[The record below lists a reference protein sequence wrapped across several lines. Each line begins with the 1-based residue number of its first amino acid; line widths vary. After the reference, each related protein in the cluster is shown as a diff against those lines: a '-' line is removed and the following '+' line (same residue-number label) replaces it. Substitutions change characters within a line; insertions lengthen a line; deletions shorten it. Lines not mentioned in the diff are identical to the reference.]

1 MKPAHILLT
10 LAVVVVWGVNFIVMK
25 AGLEV
30 LPPLL
35 FTLLRFLFAAVP
47 LVFFVRR
54 PAVPLRLITAYGLS
68 QFAIQF
74 ALLFGGMKLGMPA
87 GLSSLVIQL
96 QAFFT
101 IGLAALM
108 LGERP
113 RMAQLIGAAI
123 ALAGMGLVA
132 IHIESRTT
140 LIGLAMVIAGGV
152 SWAFGNIYT
161 KRIAMFAQASGTRV
175 EALQI
180 VAWGSLVAVPPIA
193 LVSLMVEGPESIR
206 NALAAIDWRIAAAV
220 LFNAYATT
228 IFGFGAWSVLMRR
241 YPTATVAPFTL
252 LVPIVGMAS
261 AAIFLGETMHWW
273 ALVAGALVLAGLA
286 INQFAGFRP
295 GARSPSSR
303 SETK

>member
-1 MKPAHILLT
+1 MKPADIFLT
-10 LAVVVVWGVNFIVMK
+10 LAVVVIWGANFVVMK
-25 AGLEV
+25 IGLDV

-35 FTLLRFLFAAVP
+35 FTFLRFLLAAVP

-54 PAVPLRLITAYGLS
+54 PAVPLRLIAAYGVT

-74 ALLFGGMKLGMPA
+74 ALLFGGMKVGMPA

-113 RMAQLIGAAI
+113 RAAQLAGAAI

-132 IHIESRTT
+132 IHIESKTT
-140 LIGLAMVIAGGV
+140 LIGLAMVIAGGMA
-152 SWAFGNIYT
+152 WAFGNIYT
-161 KRIAMFAQASGTRV
+161 KRIALYAQASGAKV

-193 LVSLMVEGPESIR
+193 LMSLMVEGPELIHR
-206 NALAAIDWRIAAAV
+206 ALVAIDWRIGAAV

-252 LVPIVGMAS
+252 LVPIVGMGS

-273 ALVAGALVLAGLA
+273 AIVAGAMVIAGLA
-286 INQFAGFRP
+286 INQFSAMRP
-295 GARSPSSR
+295 AARSNAAR
-303 SETK
+303 

>member
-1 MKPAHILLT
+1 MKPADILLT
-10 LAVVVVWGVNFIVMK
+10 LAVVVIWGANFVVMK

-35 FTLLRFLFAAVP
+35 FTFLRFLCAAIP

-54 PAVPLRLITAYGLS
+54 PAVPLRLIAAYGIA

-113 RMAQLIGAAI
+113 RAAQLAGAAI
-123 ALAGMGLVA
+123 ALLGMALVA

-140 LIGLAMVIAGGV
+140 LIGLAMVIAAGV

-161 KRIAMFAQASGTRV
+161 KRIALFAQAGGVKV

-180 VAWGSLVAVPPIA
+180 VAWGSLVAVPPLAI
-193 LVSLMVEGPESIR
+193 LSLFIEGPETIR
-206 NALAAIDWRIAAAV
+206 IALAAIDWRIVGAV

-261 AAIFLGETMHWW
+261 SAIFLGETMHWW
-273 ALVAGALVLAGLA
+273 ALAAGALVLAGLA
-286 INQFAGFRP
+286 INQYSALRP
-295 GARSPSSR
+295 ASKGALTR
-303 SETK
+303 

>member
-1 MKPAHILLT
+1 MKPADIVLT
-10 LAVVVVWGVNFIVMK
+10 LVVVVIWGANFVVMK
-25 AGLEV
+25 LGLEV

-35 FTLLRFLFAAVP
+35 FTFLRFLFAALP

-54 PAVPLRLITAYGLS
+54 PAVPLRLLAAYGLA

-108 LGERP
+108 LDERP
-113 RMAQLIGAAI
+113 RAVQLAGAAI

-161 KRIAMFAQASGTRV
+161 KRIALFAQASEVKV

-180 VAWGSLVAVPPIA
+180 VAWGSLVAVPPLA
-193 LVSLMVEGPESIR
+193 LMSLIVEGPQVIHH
-206 NALAAIDWRIAAAV
+206 ALIAIDWRIAAAV
-220 LFNAYATT
+220 LFNSYMTT

-252 LVPIVGMAS
+252 LVPIVAMGS

-273 ALVAGALVLAGLA
+273 ALVAGVLVLAGLA
-286 INQFAGFRP
+286 INQFSAMR
-295 GARSPSSR
+295 PSSLGVSAR
-303 SETK
+303 

>member
-1 MKPAHILLT
+1 MKPADILLT
-10 LAVVVVWGVNFIVMK
+10 LAVVVIWGVNFVVMK

-35 FTLLRFLFAAVP
+35 FTFLRFLFAALP

-54 PAVPLRLITAYGLS
+54 PAVPLRLIAAYGLA

-113 RMAQLIGAAI
+113 RLAQLAGAAI
-123 ALAGMGLVA
+123 ALSGMGLVA
-132 IHIESRTT
+132 IHIESNTT
-140 LIGLAMVIAGGV
+140 LIGLAMVIAAGV

-161 KRIAMFAQASGTRV
+161 KRIALFAQAARVKV

-193 LVSLMVEGPESIR
+193 LLAMVFEGPETIR
-206 NALAAIDWRIAAAV
+206 SALVAIDWRIAAAV
-220 LFNAYATT
+220 LFNAYVTT

-241 YPTATVAPFTL
+241 YPTATVVPFTL
-252 LVPIVGMAS
+252 LVPLVGMLS
-261 AAIFLGETMHWW
+261 ATLTLGEPMQWW
-273 ALVAGALVLAGLA
+273 KLVAGAMVLIGLA
-286 INQFAGFRP
+286 INQFSGLRDGRRA
-295 GARSPSSR
+295 SH
-303 SETK
+303 

>member
-1 MKPAHILLT
+1 MKPADILLT
-10 LAVVVVWGVNFIVMK
+10 LAIVVIWGANFIVMK

-35 FTLLRFLFAAVP
+35 FTFLRFFFAALP

-54 PAVPLRLITAYGLS
+54 PAVPLRLIAAYGVT
-68 QFAIQF
+68 QFATQF
-74 ALLFGGMKLGMPA
+74 VLLFGGMSLGMPA

-113 RMAQLIGAAI
+113 RTAQLAGAAI

-140 LIGLAMVIAGGV
+140 LIGLAMVIAAAV

-161 KRIAMFAQASGTRV
+161 KRIALFAQASGAKV

-180 VAWGSLVAVPPIA
+180 VAWGSLVAVPPLA
-193 LVSLMVEGPESIR
+193 VLSLMVEGPEVIR
-206 NALAAIDWRIAAAV
+206 SALVASDWRIGAAV

-252 LVPIVGMAS
+252 LVPIVGMVS
-261 AAIFLGETMHWW
+261 AAIFLGEAMHWW
-273 ALVAGALVLAGLA
+273 AIAAGVLVLAGLA
-286 INQFAGFRP
+286 INQFASFRP
-295 GARSPSSR
+295 GSR
-303 SETK
+303 AA

>member
-1 MKPAHILLT
+1 MKPADIFLT
-10 LAVVVVWGVNFIVMK
+10 LAVVVIWGANFVVMK
-25 AGLEV
+25 IGLDV

-35 FTLLRFLFAAVP
+35 FTFLRFLLAAVP

-54 PAVPLRLITAYGLS
+54 PAVPLRLIAAYGIT

-108 LGERP
+108 LAERP
-113 RMAQLIGAAI
+113 RAAQLVGAAI

-140 LIGLAMVIAGGV
+140 LIGLAMVIAAGV

-161 KRIAMFAQASGTRV
+161 KRIALYAQASGVKV

-180 VAWGSLVAVPPIA
+180 VAWGSLVAVPPLA
-193 LVSLMVEGPESIR
+193 LLSLVVEGP
-206 NALAAIDWRIAAAV
+206 ALIHHALIAIDWRIAAAV
-220 LFNAYATT
+220 LFNSYATT

-252 LVPIVGMAS
+252 LAPIVGMGS
-261 AAIFLGETMHWW
+261 ATLFLGETMHWW
-273 ALVAGALVLAGLA
+273 AIAAGLLVLAGLS
-286 INQFAGFRP
+286 INQFSTIRP
-295 GARSPSSR
+295 ASR
-303 SETK
+303 SIPTR

>member
-1 MKPAHILLT
+1 MKLADILLA
-10 LAVVVVWGVNFIVMK
+10 LAVVVIWGANFVVMK

-35 FTLLRFLFAAVP
+35 FSLLRFGFAAFP

-54 PAVPLRLITAYGLS
+54 PAVPLRLIAAYGLA

-101 IGLAALM
+101 IALAALM

-113 RMAQLIGAAI
+113 RPAQLVGGAV
-123 ALAGMGLVA
+123 ALSGMGLVA
-132 IHIESRTT
+132 WHIESKTT
-140 LIGLAMVIAGGV
+140 LIGLAMVIGGAV
-152 SWAFGNIYT
+152 AWAFGNVYT
-161 KRIAMFAQASGTRV
+161 KRIALFAQAQNVRV
-175 EALQI
+175 DALQI
-180 VAWGSLVAVPPIA
+180 VVWGSLVALPPLAI
-193 LVSLMVEGPESIR
+193 LSYLIEGPAAISA
-206 NALAAIDWRIAAAV
+206 ALAAIDWRIAAAV
-220 LFNAYATT
+220 LFNSYVTT

-252 LVPIVGMAS
+252 LVPVVGMLS
-261 AAIFLGETMHWW
+261 ATLTLGESMQWW
-273 ALVAGALVLAGLA
+273 KLVAGALVLFGLA
-286 INQFAGFRP
+286 INQSGGFRRGKSNP
-295 GARSPSSR
+295 
-303 SETK
+303 

>member
-1 MKPAHILLT
+1 MKPADILLT
-10 LAVVVVWGVNFIVMK
+10 LAVVVIWGANFVVMK
-25 AGLEV
+25 VGLEV

-35 FTLLRFLFAAVP
+35 FTFLRFLFAALP
-47 LVFFVRR
+47 LVLFVRR
-54 PAVPLRLITAYGLS
+54 PAVPLRLIAAYGLA

-74 ALLFGGMKLGMPA
+74 AMLFGGMKLGMPA

-101 IGLAALM
+101 IALAALM

-113 RMAQLIGAAI
+113 RAAQLAGAAI

-132 IHIESRTT
+132 IHIESKTT
-140 LIGLAMVIAGGV
+140 LVGLAMVIAGGV

-161 KRIAMFAQASGTRV
+161 KRIALHAQASGAKV

-180 VAWGSLVAVPPIA
+180 VAWGSLVAVPPLA
-193 LVSLMVEGPESIR
+193 LMSLAVEGPDVIR
-206 NALAAIDWRIAAAV
+206 SALAAIDWRIAAAV

-252 LVPIVGMAS
+252 LVPIVGMGS

-273 ALVAGALVLAGLA
+273 AIAAGALVLAGLA
-286 INQFAGFRP
+286 INQFSTLRP
-295 GARSPSSR
+295 ASRGDAAR
-303 SETK
+303 

>member
-1 MKPAHILLT
+1 MSLSHVLLT
-10 LAVVVVWGVNFIVMK
+10 LAVVVIWGANFIVMK

-35 FTLLRFLFAAVP
+35 FTFLRFLFAALP
-47 LVFFVRR
+47 LAFFVRR
-54 PAVPLRLITAYGLS
+54 PAVALRLIAAYGLT

-113 RMAQLIGAAI
+113 RVVQLVGAAI

-132 IHIESRTT
+132 IHIESKTT
-140 LIGLAMVIAGGV
+140 LIGLTMVIAAGL

-161 KRIAMFAQASGTRV
+161 KRIALSAQASGAKV

-180 VAWGSLVAVPPIA
+180 VAWGSLVAVPPLA
-193 LVSLMVEGPESIR
+193 LMSLIVEGPETIR
-206 NALAAIDWRIAAAV
+206 HALIAIDWRIAAAV

-252 LVPIVGMAS
+252 LVPIVGMGSAS
-261 AAIFLGETMHWW
+261 IFLGETMHWW
-273 ALVAGALVLAGLA
+273 TIAAGVLVLAGLA
-286 INQFAGFRP
+286 INQFATM
-295 GARSPSSR
+295 RSASGR
-303 SETK
+303 A

>member
-1 MKPAHILLT
+1 MSLAHILLT
-10 LAVVVVWGVNFIVMK
+10 IAVVVIWGVNFVVMK
-25 AGLEV
+25 VGLDV

-35 FTLLRFLFAAVP
+35 FSFLRFLCAAFP
-47 LVFFVRR
+47 LVLFVRR
-54 PAVPLRLITAYGLS
+54 PAVPLHLIIAYGFA

-74 ALLFGGMKLGMPA
+74 ALLFGGMTLGMPA

-96 QAFFT
+96 QVFFT

-113 RMAQLIGAAI
+113 RAAQLAGAAI
-123 ALAGMGLVA
+123 ALAGMALVA
-132 IHIESRTT
+132 FHIESRTT
-140 LIGLAMVIAGGV
+140 LIGLAMVIAAGV

-161 KRIAMFAQASGTRV
+161 KRIALSAQASGAKV

-180 VAWGSLVAVPPIA
+180 VVWGSLVAVLPLA
-193 LVSLMVEGPESIR
+193 VLSLLIEGPETIR
-206 NALAAIDWRIAAAV
+206 SALVAIDWRIAGAV
-220 LFNAYATT
+220 LFNGYLTT

-261 AAIFLGETMHWW
+261 SAIFLGEIMHWW
-273 ALVAGALVLAGLA
+273 AIAAGVLVLAGLA
-286 INQFAGFRP
+286 INQYSGLPPASKR
-295 GARSPSSR
+295 A
-303 SETK
+303 

>member
-1 MKPAHILLT
+1 MNLADILLA
-10 LAVVVVWGVNFIVMK
+10 LAVVVIWGVNFVVMK

-35 FTLLRFLFAAVP
+35 FSFLRFAFAALP

-54 PAVPLRLITAYGLS
+54 PAVPLRLIAAYGLA

-101 IGLAALM
+101 IGLAASM

-113 RMAQLIGAAI
+113 RPAQLVGAAV

-132 IHIESRTT
+132 WHIESRTT
-140 LIGLAMVIAGGV
+140 LIGLAMVIGGAV
-152 SWAFGNIYT
+152 AWAFGNIYT
-161 KRIAMFAQASGTRV
+161 KRVALSAQARNVRV
-175 EALQI
+175 DALQI
-180 VAWGSLVAVPPIA
+180 VTWGSLVALPPLAI
-193 LVSLMVEGPESIR
+193 LSFLIEGPAAIAA
-206 NALAAIDWRIAAAV
+206 ALTAIDWRIAAVV
-220 LFNAYATT
+220 LFNAYVTT
-228 IFGFGAWSVLMRR
+228 IFCFGAWSVLMRR

-252 LVPIVGMAS
+252 LVPVVGMLS
-261 AAIFLGETMHWW
+261 ATLTLGEAMQWW
-273 ALVAGALVLAGLA
+273 KLVAGALVLFGLA
-286 INQFAGFRP
+286 INQSGGFR
-295 GARSPSSR
+295 GRR
-303 SETK
+303 RTR

>member
-1 MKPAHILLT
+1 MKPADILLT
-10 LAVVVVWGVNFIVMK
+10 LAVVVIWGVNFVVMK
-25 AGLEV
+25 IGLDV

-35 FTLLRFLFAAVP
+35 FTFLRFLLAAVP

-54 PAVPLRLITAYGLS
+54 PAVPLRLIAAYGLT

-108 LGERP
+108 LAERP
-113 RMAQLIGAAI
+113 RAAQLLGAAI

-132 IHIESRTT
+132 IHIESKTT
-140 LIGLAMVIAGGV
+140 LIGLAMVIAGGM

-161 KRIAMFAQASGTRV
+161 KRIALYAQASGVRV

-193 LVSLMVEGPESIR
+193 LLSLMIEGP
-206 NALAAIDWRIAAAV
+206 ALIHHALIAIDWRIAAAV
-220 LFNAYATT
+220 LFNSYATT

-252 LVPIVGMAS
+252 LVPIVGMGS

-273 ALVAGALVLAGLA
+273 AIVAGAMVIAGLA
-286 INQFAGFRP
+286 INQFSTMRP
-295 GARSPSSR
+295 ASR
-303 SETK
+303 SNATR

>member
-1 MKPAHILLT
+1 MKPADILLA
-10 LAVVVVWGVNFIVMK
+10 LAVVVIWGVNFVVMK

-35 FTLLRFLFAAVP
+35 FTFLRFACAALP

-54 PAVPLRLITAYGLS
+54 PAVPLSLIAAYGLA

-101 IGLAALM
+101 IVLAAAM

-113 RMAQLIGAAI
+113 RTRQLVGAAV

-132 IHIESRTT
+132 WHIESRTT
-140 LIGLAMVIAGGV
+140 LIGLAMVIGAAV
-152 SWAFGNIYT
+152 AWAFGTIYT
-161 KRIAMFAQASGTRV
+161 KRIALSAQAQKVRV
-175 EALQI
+175 DALQI
-180 VAWGSLVAVPPIA
+180 VVWGSLVALPPLAILSFA
-193 LVSLMVEGPESIR
+193 IEGPAVIAT
-206 NALAAIDWRIAAAV
+206 ALAAIDWRIAAAV
-220 LFNAYATT
+220 LFNAYVTT

-252 LVPIVGMAS
+252 LVPVAGMLS
-261 AAIFLGETMHWW
+261 ATLALGEAMQWW
-273 ALVAGALVLAGLA
+273 KLVAGGMVLCGLA
-286 INQFAGFRP
+286 INQSGGFRK
-295 GARSPSSR
+295 ARSR
-303 SETK
+303 R